1 MPEAGF
7 GKAAQTTTPCGKG
20 RKRLYGLQLRFT
32 HIATKV
38 EIASGSRSRGPLFLL
53 PERAPMTTDT
63 ETRLARETGPAQRV
77 AALAEPVLA
86 DLGFR
91 LVRVKMSGPT
101 LQIMAERPD
110 GTFTIEDCE
119 AVSRAMSPILDVED
133 VVSSHY
139 NLEVSSPGIDRPLV
153 RPSDFEA
160 WAGHEV
166 KVEMAV
172 PVAGRKRFKGTLE
185 GYHEGEVRLFIENPE
200 GATKEPVLIGV
211 PFADISDA
219 KLVLT
224 DALIEA
230 AKARL
235 PKGYGDGAEI
245 DEDQIS
251 QERSEDDNG

>member
-1 MPEAGF
+1 
-7 GKAAQTTTPCGKG
+7 
-20 RKRLYGLQLRFT
+20 
-32 HIATKV
+32 
-38 EIASGSRSRGPLFLL
+38 
-53 PERAPMTTDT
+53 MTTET

-153 RPSDFEA
+153 RASDFES
-160 WAGHEV
+160 WAGHDV

-172 PVAGRKRFKGTLE
+172 PVAGRKRFKGALE
-185 GYHEGEVRLFIENPE
+185 GYHDGEVRLFIENPE

-224 DALIEA
+224 DQLIEA

-245 DEDQIS
+245 DEDKIS